1 MIELFFRKK
10 YFYPNDY
17 KKTVFDIDFQELWE
31 NNIRYVMLD
40 LDNTLIPYDET
51 DPTDKIHKLFAD
63 LKAIGFGVYII
74 SNNQKNRVKSFAKQ
88 VDVKY
93 VYDARKPYR
102 LGFRRAIMYAN
113 FPNPETCCLVG
124 DQFMTDVL
132 GGNRMNFHTIVV
144 DTLKRSGE
152 KWFTKIS
159 KHIERRILLRLKRTD
174 PDFYYEMK
182 LDEKR

>member
-1 MIELFFRKK
+1 MVELFFRKK

-17 KKTVFDIDFQELWE
+17 KKTVYDIDFRSLWE
-31 NNIRYVMLD
+31 NNIRIIMLD

-51 DPTDKIHKLFAD
+51 EPTEQIHTLFD
-63 LKAIGFGVYII
+63 TLKQIGFNVYII
-74 SNNQKNRVKSFAKQ
+74 SNNQKGRVKAFAKR
-88 VDVKY
+88 VGVHY
-93 VYDARKPYR
+93 VYSARKPFR
-102 LGFRRAIMYAN
+102 LGFRMAIRHAN
-113 FPNPETCCLVG
+113 HPDPGTVCLIG

-132 GGNRMNFHTIVV
+132 GGKRMHFNVIVV

-159 KHIERRILLRLKRTD
+159 KYLEKRILDRLKRTD
-174 PDFYYEMK
+174 PDFYYNMK